1 LGSPASKR
9 HRSFPGTGNGLPPD
23 RKYMKASAKLKQRAL
38 RLKKEIGAIAYLV
51 QEPGLSLL
59 PKLLMFLTLA
69 YALSPIDLV
78 PDFIP
83 VLGYVD
89 DLFILPA
96 LIALT
101 IKTIPNDVMKAARE
115 RAEREPPQ
123 LKKRWFF
130 AVLFIVIWLS
140 LAGLVFRF
148 LFKA

>member
-1 LGSPASKR
+1 
-9 HRSFPGTGNGLPPD
+9 
-23 RKYMKASAKLKQRAL
+23 MKASVKLKQRAL

>member
-1 LGSPASKR
+1 
-9 HRSFPGTGNGLPPD
+9 
-23 RKYMKASAKLKQRAL
+23 MKASAKLKQRAL